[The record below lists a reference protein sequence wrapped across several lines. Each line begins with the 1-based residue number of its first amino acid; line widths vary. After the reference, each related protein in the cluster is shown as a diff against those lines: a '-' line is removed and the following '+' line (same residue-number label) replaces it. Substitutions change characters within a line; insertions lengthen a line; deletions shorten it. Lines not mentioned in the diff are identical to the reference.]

1 MSVIAVQGIVAET
14 FNMANLPHYYVGGS
28 VHLIV
33 NNQIGFTTQADRGR
47 SSRYSRCGVVWC
59 VHGTERR
66 SDMAKIVN
74 CPVIHVNGDHPEDV
88 LRACK
93 LAVEYR
99 VKFPKDVLVDR
110 IASDVMRLA

>member
-47 SSRYSRCGVVWC
+47 SSRYSRCGVWC
-59 VHGTERR
+59 GACMALSAAATWPR
-66 SDMAKIVN
+66 S
-74 CPVIHVNGDHPEDV
+74 
-88 LRACK
+88 
-93 LAVEYR
+93 
-99 VKFPKDVLVDR
+99 
-110 IASDVMRLA
+110 